1 MTDETLRA
9 CEERAEAIRLYLWD
23 ELDDDACDALDLHLE
38 SCAACRAAVA
48 SERKLLAVLQ
58 AAAPAEPPPALLAQ
72 CRIQLSEKLD
82 HTAMPGFWSRLA
94 TVVWPHGGNWSL
106 RGWMSA
112 RPALSAA
119 TLVLAGICLG
129 AVLPRLGTGPE
140 DPSRLQDYPSGTVVR
155 VAGGDTLPAPDFSVT
170 GLDVTEGASGPLIV
184 LRGRREATEEWSGL
198 PSDPRV
204 RGVLMDVIQN
214 PRFTADARLKSVEAL
229 QTLASDQEVRRALC
243 EVARRDRNP
252 AVRLR
257 AIESLKGLGQD
268 EMVQETILEALLQ
281 DANPGVR
288 IEAMNA
294 LRELVENAPAPDRK
308 LVRVLRERMQ
318 NDSNTY
324 IRVQSAAAVRSLE
337 QRGVY

>member
-1 MTDETLRA
+1 VE
-9 CEERAEAIRLYLWD
+9 
-23 ELDDDACDALDLHLE
+23 
-38 SCAACRAAVA
+38 
-48 SERKLLAVLQ
+48 
-58 AAAPAEPPPALLAQ
+58 LLAQ
-72 CRIQLSEKLD
+72 CRMQLSEKLD
-82 HTAMPGFWSRLA
+82 HTAMPGFWTRLA
-94 TVVWPHGGNWSL
+94 TVVWPRGGNWSL
-106 RGWMSA
+106 RGWMA
-112 RPALSAA
+112 AHPALSAA
-119 TLVLAGICLG
+119 ALVLAGISLG
-129 AVLPRLGTGPE
+129 AVLPRLAAGPE
-140 DPSRLQDYPSGTVVR
+140 NSAVLQDNPTGTVVR
-155 VAGGDTLPAPDFSVT
+155 VASDTLPAPDFSVT
-170 GLDVTEGASGPLIV
+170 GLDVTEGAAGPLIV
-184 LRGRREATEEWSGL
+184 FRGRREATEEWSGQ

-204 RGVLMDVIQN
+204 RVLLMDVIQN

>member
-1 MTDETLRA
+1 MTEEILRA

-23 ELDDDACDALDLHLE
+23 ELDDDACDALELHLE
-38 SCAACRAAVA
+38 SCAACRAAA
-48 SERKLLAVLQ
+48 ESERKLLAVLH
-58 AAAPAEPPPALLAQ
+58 AAAPGEPPVELLAQ
-72 CRIQLSEKLD
+72 CRMQLSEKLE
-82 HTAMPGFWSRLA
+82 HTPMPGFWTRLA
-94 TVVWPHGGNWSL
+94 TVVWPRGWNWSL
-106 RGWMSA
+106 RGWMMA
-112 RPALSAA
+112 HPALSAA
-119 TLVLAGICLG
+119 MLLLAGISLG
-129 AVLPRLGTGPE
+129 AVLPRLATGLENPAWAQENQVGTI
-140 DPSRLQDYPSGTVVR
+140 VR
-155 VAGGDTLPAPDFSVT
+155 VPASTPVADFSVT
-170 GLDVTEGASGPLIV
+170 GLEVTEGASGPLIV
-184 LRGRREATEEWSGL
+184 FRGRRGATEEWSGQ

-229 QTLASDQEVRRALC
+229 QTLVADQEVRRALC

-288 IEAMNA
+288 IEAINA
-294 LRELVENAPAPDRK
+294 LRELVENTPAPDRK

-318 NDSNTY
+318 NDANTY

>member
-1 MTDETLRA
+1 MTEEILRA
-9 CEERAEAIRLYLWD
+9 CEQQAEAIRLYLWE
-23 ELDDDACDALDLHLE
+23 ELDDDACDALELHLE
-38 SCAACRAAVA
+38 SCAACRAAVE
-48 SERKLLAVLQ
+48 SERQLLAVLH
-58 AAAPAEPPPALLAQ
+58 AAAPAAPPVELLAQ
-72 CRIQLSEKLD
+72 CRMQLSEKLE
-82 HTAMPGFWSRLA
+82 HSAMPGFWTRLA
-94 TVVWPHGGNWSL
+94 TVVWPRGWNWSL
-106 RGWMSA
+106 RGWMTA
-112 RPALSAA
+112 HPALSAA
-119 TLVLAGICLG
+119 ALVLAGISLG
-129 AVLPRLGTGPE
+129 AVLPRLASGPE
-140 DPSRLQDYPSGTVVR
+140 NPTFMQDSQTGTVVR
-155 VAGGDTLPAPDFSVT
+155 VAGDALPASDFSVT

-184 LRGRREATEEWSGL
+184 FRGRREATEEWSGQ

-294 LRELVENAPAPDRK
+294 LRDLVENTPAPDRK

-318 NDSNTY
+318 NDANTY